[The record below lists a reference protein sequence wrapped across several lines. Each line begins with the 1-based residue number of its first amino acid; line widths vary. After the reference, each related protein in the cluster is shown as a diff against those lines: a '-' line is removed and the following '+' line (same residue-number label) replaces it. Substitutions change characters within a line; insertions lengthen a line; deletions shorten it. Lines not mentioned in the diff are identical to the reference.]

1 MQEEEQYI
9 PPFIRRLMPK
19 ASEEEIQHA
28 AENLR
33 AYIKVLYD
41 IFLEREAKERD
52 SEQNRDHGRFEKDD
66 SKPSNV

>member
-1 MQEEEQYI
+1 MEENERYT

-19 ASEEEIQHA
+19 ASEEEIQQA

-41 IFLEREAKERD
+41 IFLEREAKARD
-52 SEQNRDHGRFEKDD
+52 SEQNRDHGRFGKDG
-66 SKPSNV
+66 SQPSNV